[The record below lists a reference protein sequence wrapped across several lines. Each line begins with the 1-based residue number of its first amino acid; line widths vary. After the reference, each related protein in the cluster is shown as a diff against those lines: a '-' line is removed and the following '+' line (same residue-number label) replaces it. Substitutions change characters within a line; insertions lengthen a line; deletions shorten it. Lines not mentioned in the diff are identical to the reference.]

1 MLAAYNVVVVGI
13 LFHAH
18 TSQSSE
24 CLFRNERLDHLCQ
37 FSNWLPWDCS
47 QCFGMT
53 GGKAIRKRAIC
64 CDKTVSKDV
73 CLTTCGYNQTA
84 DTELDKCYSRC
95 HASRTEGTTKTHSH
109 LYNTSYSPTKVS
121 YVFPSKS
128 QTNVFRSPS
137 SLLAHKTAS
146 PHSTSR
152 FTPLN
157 PTMETTSFLDIFQ
170 TLSGL
175 TSKEFTAIH
184 KLATKP
190 VYKTNAV
197 HPQTTLN
204 PSSYNYQSINTAFQ
218 PTRHQ
223 SLILMSE
230 KTTEVTI
237 EQTTGTHNSSL
248 PAIEKHTLKHQTDSR
263 SFNQT
268 AGNEIVTLSTETST
282 KTVTTHNKNLKQ
294 QSDVM
299 FISSITTIAFTT
311 QRALTAT
318 KLGGD
323 IRTSSQKG
331 FKGTA
336 TSVRTS
342 PQRGVSLPQKSSSVD
357 ISTSI
362 EGTTEA
368 IPGGGSSDPMPLRK
382 DTHIP
387 SHFGVLSTM
396 STEFTT
402 DKSTV
407 SDTHLRHIETSTSS
421 LDVTTV
427 TYTRCKL

>member
-13 LFHAH
+13 LFHAQ
-18 TSQSSE
+18 TSRSSE

-64 CDKTVSKDV
+64 CDKTVSKDL

-109 LYNTSYSPTKVS
+109 RYNTSYSPTKVS

-170 TLSGL
+170 TSSGL

-204 PSSYNYQSINTAFQ
+204 PSSYNYQSTNTAFQ

-248 PAIEKHTLKHQTDSR
+248 PAIEKHTVKHQTDSR

-323 IRTSSQKG
+323 IRTS
-331 FKGTA
+331 
-336 TSVRTS
+336 
-342 PQRGVSLPQKSSSVD
+342 
-357 ISTSI
+357 
-362 EGTTEA
+362 
-368 IPGGGSSDPMPLRK
+368 MPLRK

-387 SHFGVLSTM
+387 SHSGVLSTM

-407 SDTHLRHIETSTSS
+407 SDTHLRHIETSTSL

-427 TYTRCKL
+427 TYTGMSFTVKLQNIEQKWPLPNHSSSLTSEKDHHNFLNKVHVCNG